1 MIEKETVMKC
11 IIKCQGETSEYYE
24 IVHKGDKILFKD
36 PKFGW
41 HFPVSQNLG
50 SLIATWMM
58 PIAVDDTRRFEVSVD
73 VFCLPFEARRT
84 GDLPSDF
91 ILTFEDGR
99 EFEALASPLREVL
112 SPEQWACVIDSA
124 GEGD

>member
-1 MIEKETVMKC
+1 MKC
-11 IIKCQGETSEYYE
+11 VIRCQGETPEHYE
-24 IVHKGDKILFKD
+24 IIHKDNKVWFKE

-41 HFPVSQNLG
+41 HLPVSQNLG

-58 PIAVDDTRRFEVSVD
+58 SVSVGDTRRFEVSVD

-112 SPEQWACVIDSA
+112 SPEQWTSVMDSA
-124 GEGD
+124 SEGV